1 MQRQGFWHLPFFF
14 LYTFWIGRCPSILYV
29 FLSYF
34 LFIRLYFEP
43 CYAVRHSLNKRTY
56 IWTKKKRST
65 TIATFF
71 VCILPSF
78 PVFVGIFFLFSIFS
92 HSSFSLLCCA
102 QIDLLFSFCPPF
114 SLSLSSSVTKT
125 AIASVA
131 FFKSYLLY
139 LPSSESNKNNNRK
152 WIKKFI
158 HQCEVNFRDRQCRG
172 SYCI

>member
-14 LYTFWIGRCPSILYV
+14 LYTFWIGGCPSILYV

-43 CYAVRHSLNKRTY
+43 CYAVRHSRNKRTC
-56 IWTKKKRST
+56 IWTKKK
-65 TIATFF
+65 TINNDSNFF
-71 VCILPSF
+71 LCILLSF
-78 PVFVGIFFLFSIFS
+78 PVFVGIFFIFYFLPLLFLS
-92 HSSFSLLCCA
+92 SLLCTNWLVVFFLS
-102 QIDLLFSFCPPF
+102 LL
-114 SLSLSSSVTKT
+114 LSLSSSVTKT